1 MDFFIGKTPQDEP
14 RQQPV
19 DALLEANK
27 KRTQRLRKK
36 RKTRRITMLVLL
48 ACVCVAVIVY
58 ITGLYGASL
67 ALLGDI
73 FDSASIAVSPGNGYP
88 VQLSLTG
95 YVTSEPLVGGF
106 VAVGDR
112 DAVIYSSSGKL
123 LRTIQHTYAR
133 PCITT
138 GSTRVC
144 IYNRGSVD
152 LTVESR
158 TRTLYTMKADG
169 NILLAQMSDNG
180 TLAVATKSRL
190 TVYDPLLT
198 EIWYWKTSEVVM
210 SMAFSSDNKHFA
222 AACLY
227 TENGALGTKL
237 HLFDTSTTET
247 APTLTTIDGIPVTM
261 KYIARNQ
268 LLVVYDNFA
277 SVYDTSTG
285 APLYT
290 YSFNG
295 KTLQSVSTESGKNTV
310 LLFSDDTHTS
320 LTSLVI
326 LDNKLAEIGK
336 ANVGRRTVSVASDNM
351 HAYVLTSDSVMTYA
365 LDGTLSDSVKYDEK
379 PRTVLD
385 AKQPLLI
392 LQSSVQAL
400 A

>member
-1 MDFFIGKTPQDEP
+1 MDFFIGTTPQDEP
-14 RQQPV
+14 LQPV
-19 DALLEANK
+19 DALFEANK

-36 RKTRRITMLVLL
+36 RRTRRITMISVL
-48 ACVCVAVIVY
+48 AVICVAVIVY

-67 ALLGDI
+67 ALLGDL
-73 FDSASIAVSPGNGYP
+73 FDSASIALSPGNGYP
-88 VQLSLTG
+88 VDLSLTG

-112 DAVIYSSSGKL
+112 DAVIYSATGKL
-123 LRTIQHTYAR
+123 LRTIGHTYAR
-133 PCITT
+133 PCVTT

-158 TRTLYTMKADG
+158 TRTLYTLKADDK
-169 NILLAQMSDNG
+169 ILLAEMSNNG

-210 SMAFSSDNKHFA
+210 SMAFATDNKRLA

-237 HLFDTSTTET
+237 HLFDTSSTEPAAT
-247 APTLTTIDGIPVTM
+247 VTTIDGIPVAM
-261 KYIARNQ
+261 KYITRNQ

-277 SVYDTSTG
+277 SIYDASTG

-290 YSFNG
+290 YSYGG

-320 LTSLVI
+320 LTSLVV
-326 LDNKLAEIGK
+326 LDNQLAEIGK
-336 ANVGRRTVSVASDNM
+336 ANVGKRTVSVSSDSL
-351 HAYVLTSDSVMTYA
+351 HAYVMTSDSVLTYA
-365 LDGTLSDSVKYDEK
+365 LDGTLSGSVKYDEK
-379 PRTVLD
+379 PRTVLN
-385 AKQPLLI
+385 AQQPLLI
-392 LQSSVQAL
+392 LQSSVQTIG
-400 A
+400 